1 MNDIEKKIVEDL
13 QNRLNITFFKEE
25 LLFEALVHTSYY
37 NEQRQS
43 GRVEIRSN
51 ERLEF
56 LGDAVVDLLICEIL
70 YKEYPDL
77 DEGMMAKIKAAV
89 ASEEVLSDIARSL
102 KLGSFLF
109 LGKGEEKSGGRMR
122 NSILADTL
130 ESLIAAIYMDLGY
143 EKVKELFWERF
154 RFYINEVLEGRKL
167 FDYKTALQEITQ
179 KRYHVIP
186 EYALIK
192 TEGKGH
198 DKVFFVE
205 VRVKGETYG
214 KGIGKSKKEAEK
226 KAAKEAYEKL
236 VRDREDNTGF
246 PSLRGM

>member
-1 MNDIEKKIVEDL
+1 LTDVEKKVVEDL
-13 QNRLNITFFKEE
+13 QNKLNTVFSNEE

-37 NEQRQS
+37 NEQKQS
-43 GRVEIRSN
+43 GRAEIKSN

-70 YKEYPDL
+70 YKEYPNL
-77 DEGMMAKIKAAV
+77 NEGMMAKIKAAV

-102 KLGSFLF
+102 ELGNFLF
-109 LGKGEEKSGGRMR
+109 LGKGEEKSGGRAR

-154 RFYINEVLEGRKL
+154 KFYINEVLEGRRL
-167 FDYKTALQEITQ
+167 FDYKTALQEIIQ

-186 EYALIK
+186 EYTLVK

-198 DKVFFVE
+198 NKIFFVE
-205 VRVKGETYG
+205 VKVKGETYG
-214 KGIGKSKKEAEK
+214 KGSGRSKKEAEK
-226 KAAKEAYEKL
+226 RAAKEAYEKL
-236 VRDREDNTGF
+236 VRDHEDNPGL
-246 PSLRGM
+246 PSLRRM